1 MLTKKNNMISKSK
14 LRLIFCSFVPVGLE
28 DYVQYFRS
36 NFDDFSYLRWK
47 FPHSKGSVTSS
58 LIEYSK
64 GNLQKER
71 ILLSSKPP
79 KSKLLYFIFLPLNYL
94 LYFSQ
99 ALTSYFKRKS
109 RAKVLFIG
117 ENYFCTFCGIILKK
131 IGSVDYVIYRVMDFF
146 PLPPQGVYRYL
157 NRLFYVID
165 KFCLDNSDYIWFTTE
180 GHIIGRERYGYFKRS
195 EYKYEI
201 IPLGLDSQKFVS
213 KAITEENRY
222 SLVYCGVISKYH
234 MLDLLFD
241 VIKELNITYPKIRL
255 NLIGSGPDEEYFKDL
270 CQKMGLQDN
279 IIFHGFLEEGDL
291 FRELVANNIL
301 GIAFYR
307 DEENFMKYTEPA
319 KVKYFLSY
327 GVPSVVSKVPLISFE
342 LSRKRVCFAVRNDK
356 NEIVDTI
363 RKFLSDASLQQEY
376 KKNVTQYV
384 KTVDIKRLLDETIER
399 TFLGL

>member
-1 MLTKKNNMISKSK
+1 
-14 LRLIFCSFVPVGLE
+14 
-28 DYVQYFRS
+28 
-36 NFDDFSYLRWK
+36 
-47 FPHSKGSVTSS
+47 
-58 LIEYSK
+58 
-64 GNLQKER
+64 
-71 ILLSSKPP
+71 
-79 KSKLLYFIFLPLNYL
+79 
-94 LYFSQ
+94 
-99 ALTSYFKRKS
+99 
-109 RAKVLFIG
+109 
-117 ENYFCTFCGIILKK
+117 
-131 IGSVDYVIYRVMDFF
+131 
-146 PLPPQGVYRYL
+146 
-157 NRLFYVID
+157 
-165 KFCLDNSDYIWFTTE
+165 
-180 GHIIGRERYGYFKRS
+180 
-195 EYKYEI
+195 
-201 IPLGLDSQKFVS
+201 
-213 KAITEENRY
+213 
-222 SLVYCGVISKYH
+222 